1 MRIPVIHTVEGHQVG
16 LARDVDDL
24 EADLLV
30 VRLQVDRS
38 FAVLSGLRGLQL
50 LGQFALCVHADER
63 CLACVARAHHIHFE
77 SIV

>member
-38 FAVLSGLRGLQL
+38 FAVLSGL
-50 LGQFALCVHADER
+50 
-63 CLACVARAHHIHFE
+63 
-77 SIV
+77 